1 MNFKTPASAALRIFL
16 FFAITLIMFSLG
28 AEAKLHLS
36 EQAVIGIS
44 VAAYAV
50 FTLFLLLFL
59 SDSIGGRR
67 IQKEPKSVK
76 EWQNFLLS
84 RKEAAGKSS
93 DPCAAE
99 SPSIPA
105 LSFSWRFIPPLRT
118 ALICR
123 LFFSCFP
130 SIFIYSRGQSD
141 TKRFDFPSY
150 ISPDEYPV
158 LHQTAYRAAIHW
170 IPTGLAVLSVYL

>member
-1 MNFKTPASAALRIFL
+1 MESAKIHKKESVMNFKTPASAALRIFL

-93 DPCAAE
+93 DRVARKTA
-99 SPSIPA
+99 
-105 LSFSWRFIPPLRT
+105 PLR
-118 ALICR
+118 R
-123 LFFSCFP
+123 
-130 SIFIYSRGQSD
+130 
-141 TKRFDFPSY
+141 
-150 ISPDEYPV
+150 
-158 LHQTAYRAAIHW
+158 
-170 IPTGLAVLSVYL
+170 GLAVYSCLIFLMALYPAFAYGFDMPFVFLLFSFYIYIFPRAIGHKAL